1 MRLLI
6 LLFTILSLDLKSQCS
21 MCRAVV
27 ETSSGPSLAQG
38 LNNGILYLMSMPYI
52 FLIISC
58 LLYYTYKKNSL
69 RCLRNEIPFMC

>member
-1 MRLLI
+1 MIYI
-6 LLFTILSLDLKSQCS
+6 LFFFLFVSVDSFSQCS

-27 ETSSGPSLAQG
+27 ESNSEPSLAQG

-58 LLYYTYKKNSL
+58 VLYYMYYKKKT
-69 RCLRNEIPFMC
+69 RA

>member
-1 MRLLI
+1 
-6 LLFTILSLDLKSQCS
+6 

-58 LLYYTYKKNSL
+58 LLYYTYKKKQ
-69 RCLRNEIPFMC
+69 FKVFKK

>member
-1 MRLLI
+1 MRILV
-6 LLFTILSLDLKSQCS
+6 LLFIILNLDLKSQCS
-21 MCRAVV
+21 MCRAVI

-58 LLYYTYKKNSL
+58 FLYYTYKKNSL
-69 RCLRNEIPFMC
+69 RIKK